1 METLKT
7 QLSLILFISFYS
19 FVNRVNTPMECQ
31 KRNKKRLCALVAKK
45 ICYLKLI
52 TGYKL
57 KTY

>member
-1 METLKT
+1 
-7 QLSLILFISFYS
+7 
-19 FVNRVNTPMECQ
+19 MECQ